1 MADSRKCFSLVWAAV
16 LAGVAALSGATGA
29 LAQSWPSKPL
39 RVVVAF
45 PAGGSADVLTRILAP
60 KLAESL
66 GQAVVVENRPGA
78 TGTIGTAVVAKA
90 TPDGYTLTSGASTT
104 LTVAPALY
112 TNLPYDA
119 LTELQPITRMAQV
132 PNLLL
137 VNLSVPA
144 NNVRELVELAKAQPG
159 KLTFASG
166 GAGSTQHLA
175 GELFKLMT
183 GISMVHVPY
192 KGGAPAMAD
201 LIGGQVSILFEPM
214 NSGIA
219 QVRGGKVRN
228 LAISTPARIASMPDL
243 PTIAETL
250 PGYETSLWFG
260 LLGPAGMP
268 RDIVNRLH
276 AETVKILRAPD
287 VRERFAALGADPIA
301 DSVEAFAE
309 TMRSDTLRWADF
321 VRKTGMKLE

>member
-1 MADSRKCFSLVWAAV
+1 MVCNRKIVSSIRAAV
-16 LAGVAALSGATGA
+16 LAGAVAWSGAA
-29 LAQSWPSKPL
+29 LAQSWPVKPL
-39 RVVVAF
+39 RVVVSF

-66 GQAVVVENRPGA
+66 GQPVVVENRPGA
-78 TGTIGTAVVAKA
+78 TGTIGTATVAKSA
-90 TPDGYTLTSGASTT
+90 PDGYTLTCGASTT

-112 TNLPYDA
+112 SNLPYDA
-119 LTELQPITRMAQV
+119 LKDLQPITRIAQV

-137 VNLSVPA
+137 VSLAVPA
-144 NNVRELVELAKAQPG
+144 SNVRELIDLAKAQPG

-183 GISMVHVPY
+183 GVSMVHVPY

-201 LIGGQVSILFEPM
+201 LVGGQVSILFEPM
-214 NSGIA
+214 NSAIA

-228 LAISTPARIASMPDL
+228 LAISTPARLAAMPDL

-287 VRERFAALGADPIA
+287 VRERFATLGAEAIA
-301 DSVEAFAE
+301 DSVEDFAQ
-309 TMRSDTLRWADF
+309 TMRSDTLRWAEF
-321 VRKTGMKLE
+321 AKKTGMKLE